1 MWKAQKIS
9 PKQIALLH
17 VAKRELALDDGN
29 YRAVLSVHG
38 GAKTAKE
45 ITQAGF
51 SRLMRYLIRL
61 GFKAPAYTGRTSRK
75 RDAGALVGSWQL
87 EKLKK
92 LYTEV
97 GIDTAERQQN
107 LCKRVIKKA
116 WPQTRGDANKMIECL
131 KAMAR
136 RAAP

>member
-1 MWKAQKIS
+1 MM
-9 PKQIALLH
+9 
-17 VAKRELALDDGN
+17 
-29 YRAVLSVHG
+29 VLSVHG
-38 GAKTAKE
+38 GAESAKE

-51 SRLMRYLIRL
+51 SRLMRYLVRI
-61 GFKAPAYTGRTSRK
+61 GFKAPAYTGRSSRK
-75 RDAGALVGSWQL
+75 RDADALVGAWQL

-92 LYTEV
+92 LYTELD
-97 GIDTAERQQN
+97 IDTAERQQN

>member
-38 GAKTAKE
+38 GAESAKE

-51 SRLMRYLIRL
+51 SRLMRYLVRI
-61 GFKAPAYTGRTSRK
+61 GFKAPAYTGRSSRK
-75 RDAGALVGSWQL
+75 RDADALV
-87 EKLKK
+87 
-92 LYTEV
+92 TEL